1 MPMTSDRLP
10 PIVGIVL
17 AGGRSRRMG
26 GGDKS
31 FALLAGR
38 PLIAHVVARLVPQVT
53 AVVVSANGPPLRY
66 ASLGLPVVADTVA
79 GFAGPLAG
87 FLAGMEWARENLPE
101 AVHVATVAADTPFF
115 PTDLVARLSAA
126 AGPEG
131 MAVARTKGRN
141 HPVFTLLPVSGAGD
155 LNRFIAA
162 GGSLKVAD
170 WLARYDVMAVDFD
183 EDASGYDPFFNIN
196 TPMELARAE
205 KMTGGCTPA

>member
-1 MPMTSDRLP
+1 MTSDRLS

-38 PLIAHVVARLVPQVT
+38 PLVAHVVARLAPQVT
-53 AVVVSANGPPLRY
+53 AIVVSANGSPVKY
-66 ASLGLPVVADTVA
+66 ASLDLPVVADTVA

-87 FLAGMEWARENLPE
+87 FLAGMEWTRANVPE

-115 PTDLVARLSAA
+115 PTDLVARLSAV

-141 HPVFTLLPVSGAGD
+141 HPVFALLPVSATGD
-155 LNRFIAA
+155 INRFIAA

-170 WLARYDVMAVDFD
+170 WLARYDFMAVDFD
-183 EDASGYDPFFNIN
+183 EGASGFDPFFNIN
-196 TPMELARAE
+196 TPEDLATAE
-205 KMTGGCTPA
+205 TMTGGCTPA